1 MRVHSDEVLVFYGS
15 VLSLLDVV
23 LVWIFSLREYLANVW
38 LVRGENREREREKE
52 VQEFGFG
59 FTSEMV
65 TVSISKLNDR
75 RSKSEKGELRERKAA
90 IIIAFAFTSEAFKL

>member
-38 LVRGENREREREKE
+38 LVRGENRERERERKK
-52 VQEFGFG
+52 F
-59 FTSEMV
+59 
-65 TVSISKLNDR
+65 
-75 RSKSEKGELRERKAA
+75 RSLVLGSRARWLQCQ
-90 IIIAFAFTSEAFKL
+90 